1 MSPISKPNPEENKK
15 DFMKF
20 YSLAFELV
28 VMNVGLIL
36 GGYYL
41 DRYLHSSPAM
51 ILIGVFMSMSG
62 TIWLLLRALK

>member
-1 MSPISKPNPEENKK
+1 MSPISKPNPDKDPK
-15 DFMKF
+15 DFMRF

-41 DRYLHSSPAM
+41 DKFLKSSPAL
-51 ILIGVFMSMSG
+51 ILLGVFMAMAG
-62 TIWLLLRALK
+62 TIWLLLRSLR